1 MLSSRW
7 WTKTAPPHLG
17 PEKGERLVKTVPI
30 ALKAEINLQ
39 RVRRV
44 WRVCRHNRYGKSRN
58 HGNLKAQSEVPEMV

>member
-1 MLSSRW
+1 MLSSRR

-44 WRVCRHNRYGKSRN
+44 WRV
-58 HGNLKAQSEVPEMV
+58 